1 MVLHLNLN
9 IVNTV
14 FAADP
19 TAKDIGGIGGIGLGP
34 FGTLWEKLPIIGKMP
49 DVSLSVQKLMIGNEL
64 NAIVSIFIGF
74 LTTIAALWFI
84 IRMIIGGISWLSAG
98 GEQKSIQNA
107 QQTITNAIIGLA
119 IVVASYAIISVIGKL
134 LGIEILNP
142 AKMLGFP
149 V

>member
-1 MVLHLNLN
+1 MVN
-9 IVNTV
+9 IV

-19 TAKDIGGIGGIGLGP
+19 TSKEIGKIGGFGLGP
-34 FGTLWEKLPIIGKMP
+34 FGTLVDKLLNAGPGANLPYM
-49 DVSLSVQKLMIGNEL
+49 VGLEL
-64 NAIVSIFIGF
+64 NAVMSIFVGF
-74 LTTIAALWFI
+74 LTTIASLWFI
-84 IRMIIGGISWLSAG
+84 IRMIIGGISWLSSG
-98 GEQKSIQNA
+98 GDQKSIQNA

-142 AKMLGFP
+142 AKMLGLP

>member
-1 MVLHLNLN
+1 MVLHLNSGL
-9 IVNTV
+9 ISTV

-19 TAKDIGGIGGIGLGP
+19 TSKDIGTLGGIGLGP
-34 FGTLWEKLPIIGKMP
+34 FGTLVDKLLNAGPGANLPYM
-49 DVSLSVQKLMIGNEL
+49 VGLEL
-64 NAIVSIFIGF
+64 NAVMSILLGF
-74 LTTIAALWFI
+74 LTTIASLWFI
-84 IRMIIGGISWLSAG
+84 IRMVFGGISWLSAG
-98 GEQKSIQNA
+98 GDQKSIQNA

-142 AKMLGFP
+142 AKMLGLP